1 MIVEHEDII
10 LCIPMSSYVLYNYK
24 FLLLPFHQ
32 CQQIIQPL
40 SVHRKHNLLLKN
52 KLFTS
57 KKTLKSC
64 TVGIIMLLYVSFD
77 NISCLEEGRGPA
89 GMWLSDEPHSK
100 IWCQKAETNS

>member
-1 MIVEHEDII
+1 MEHEDII

-24 FLLLPFHQ
+24 ILLLTFHQ

-40 SVHRKHNLLLKN
+40 SVHRRHNLLLKN

-77 NISCLEEGRGPA
+77 NISYLEEGRGPA

-100 IWCQKAETNS
+100 MWLESRNKFII